1 MWTVEELVE
10 EIGSIER
17 PALVKAVATWVELS
31 VIKEE
36 SPNTF
41 VLLNVAEK
49 GVPSK
54 PAQKQPGK
62 GKFPI

>member
-1 MWTVEELVE
+1 
-10 EIGSIER
+10 
-17 PALVKAVATWVELS
+17 VKAVATWVELS

-62 GKFPI
+62 GKFPIQAAPVSIDCNVF